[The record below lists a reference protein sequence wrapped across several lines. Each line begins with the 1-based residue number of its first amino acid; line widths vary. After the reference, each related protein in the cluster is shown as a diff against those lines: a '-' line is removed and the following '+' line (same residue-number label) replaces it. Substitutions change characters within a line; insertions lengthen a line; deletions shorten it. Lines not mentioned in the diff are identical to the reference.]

1 MKDLKELIAY
11 PETLLVM
18 LEQAQARIK
27 TLETSLMTWRKIAD
41 DLVYSEHDDYDHFHR
56 NIQSPCLRCV
66 AHQAYHEQVDYEEN
80 P

>member
-41 DLVYSEHDDYDHFHR
+41 DLVYVEHDDYDHYHR
-56 NIQSPCLRCV
+56 NPISPCARCV
-66 AHQAYHEQVDYEEN
+66 VHKTYHEQVSYEEN